1 MIEDSYLIVGIDEA
15 GRGPVIGN
23 MFIVCLG
30 VSEGKLSKL
39 IELRVKDSKKLT
51 PEKRSELAPKITQLA
66 EVLIVESV
74 SPQRI
79 DEQNINGIFAKFI
92 IESLETILR
101 SRVKIKQVYIDAVSG
116 RKFRDIIMNYAESQD
131 NIMSVHIE
139 PRADV
144 KYPIVAAASIVAKYL
159 RDAHVRRLHMK
170 YGDFG
175 SGYPSDPRTIRWLIK
190 YRNKNNLPPIVR
202 RSWSTLRKLGISQ
215 GSKGLEKWFKF

>member
-116 RKFRDIIMNYAESQD
+116 RKFRDVIMNYAESQD

>member
-39 IELRVKDSKKLT
+39 VELRVKDSKKLT
-51 PEKRSELAPKITQLA
+51 PKKRSELAPKITQLA

-79 DEQNINGIFAKFI
+79 DEQNINAIFAKFI
-92 IESLETILR
+92 IESLEMILR
-101 SRVKIKQVYIDAVSG
+101 SGVKIKQVCIDAVSG
-116 RKFRDIIMNYAESQD
+116 RKFRDIIMDYAESQN
-131 NIMSVHIE
+131 NIMSVRIE
-139 PRADV
+139 PRADA
-144 KYPIVAAASIVAKYL
+144 KYPVVAAASIVAKYL

-190 YRNKNNLPPIVR
+190 HCNKNNLPPIVR

-215 GSKGLEKWFKF
+215 GSKGLERWFKI